1 MRTDRAQSSAA
12 RPEIAKVKASRA
24 RSGYVAW
31 GLRSTV
37 AVVALALLGGCATSS
52 GIAPAGGEPG
62 PTATNVITT
71 TTASRSIPSSTST
84 TVVGPD
90 AFPVAALG
98 EFPEAPEDALPEAVA
113 NSLQSLLDESV
124 SNRTIGGG
132 VVAGVILAGS
142 GSWSGASGVDV
153 DGERLTPGSQLIV
166 ASIGKTVT
174 AAQVLRLVDDGV
186 LDLLDPITDHLPP
199 EAASAFDANG
209 ATIQDLLGMRSGLQD
224 PFGYEG
230 LVDSGLTPIELL
242 ERLPGPTHTAGAT
255 IIYVNMNY
263 ILLGMIIEHETGVA
277 LATALESGVLNPP
290 GLAGITYPVTD
301 ALAADG
307 WKIASDALTLA
318 RWGYELYGGFVVSED
333 SLRAMTDFEG
343 GWYGLGTIDFQA
355 ETPAAGVV
363 YDRPAIGHG
372 GLEPPSA
379 TALVVFPES
388 GLVVAVQAASAGLE
402 QIFTLVGALRDVVGT

>member
-1 MRTDRAQSSAA
+1 
-12 RPEIAKVKASRA
+12 
-24 RSGYVAW
+24 VAW
-31 GLRSTV
+31 GSRSTV
-37 AVVALALLGGCATSS
+37 TVVALALLGGCATSS
-52 GIAPAGGEPG
+52 GLAPKGGEPG

-71 TTASRSIPSSTST
+71 TTTSRSIPSSTST

-113 NSLQSLLDESV
+113 DSLQSLLDESV

-132 VVAGVILAGS
+132 VAAGVILAGS

-153 DGERLTPGSQLIV
+153 DGERLTPESQLIV

-174 AAQVLRLVDDGV
+174 AAQVLRLVDEGV
-186 LDLLDPITDHLPP
+186 LDLLDTITDHLPP
-199 EAASAFDANG
+199 EAVLAFDANG
-209 ATIQDLLGMRSGLQD
+209 ATIQDLLGMRSGLHD
-224 PFGYEG
+224 PGGYEE

-242 ERLPGPTHTAGAT
+242 QRLPDPTHTAGAT
-255 IIYVNMNY
+255 ISYVNMNY

-277 LATALESGVLNPP
+277 LATALESGVLNTP
-290 GLAGITYPVTD
+290 GLAGITYPVKD

-307 WKIASDALTLA
+307 WKITSDALTLA
-318 RWGYELYGGFVVSED
+318 RWGYELYGGFVISDD

-355 ETPAAGVV
+355 DTPAAGVV

-372 GLEPPSA
+372 GLEPPIA

-388 GLVVAVQAASAGLE
+388 GLVVAVQAATAGLE
-402 QIFTLVGALRDVVGT
+402 QVYTLVGALRDVVGT

>member
-1 MRTDRAQSSAA
+1 
-12 RPEIAKVKASRA
+12 
-24 RSGYVAW
+24 VA
-31 GLRSTV
+31 
-37 AVVALALLGGCATSS
+37 
-52 GIAPAGGEPG
+52 
-62 PTATNVITT
+62 
-71 TTASRSIPSSTST
+71 
-84 TVVGPD
+84 D
-90 AFPVAALG
+90 
-98 EFPEAPEDALPEAVA
+98 
-113 NSLQSLLDESV
+113 SLQSLLDESV

-132 VVAGVILAGS
+132 VAAGVILAGS

-153 DGERLTPGSQLIV
+153 DGERLTPESQLIV

-174 AAQVLRLVDDGV
+174 AAQVLRLVDEGV
-186 LDLLDPITDHLPP
+186 LDLLDTITDHLPP
-199 EAASAFDANG
+199 EAVLAFDANG
-209 ATIQDLLGMRSGLQD
+209 ATIQDLLGMRSGLHD
-224 PFGYEG
+224 PGGYEE

-242 ERLPGPTHTAGAT
+242 QRLPDPTHTAGAT
-255 IIYVNMNY
+255 ISYVNMNY

-277 LATALESGVLNPP
+277 LATALESGVLNAP

-307 WKIASDALTLA
+307 WMIASDALTLA

-372 GLEPPSA
+372 GLGPPSA

-388 GLVVAVQAASAGLE
+388 GLVVAVQAATAGLE
-402 QIFTLVGALRDVVGT
+402 QVYTLVGALRDVVGT